1 MSIDRLLV
9 FIVVG
14 LTCLLIGGMGGLFLG
29 ATSEQESFIE
39 ALARGNFTT
48 ECRTQIEAALRGGG
62 APPTDAQ

>member
-39 ALARGNFTT
+39 ALARGNFTP
-48 ECRTQIEAALRGGG
+48 ECKTQIEAALRGGST
-62 APPTDAQ
+62 APADAQ

>member
-14 LTCLLIGGMGGLFLG
+14 LTCLLIGGMAGLFLG

-39 ALARGNFTT
+39 ALARSNFTP
-48 ECRTQIEAALRGGG
+48 ECKMQVEEALRGGG
-62 APPTDAQ
+62 APPTNP

>member
-1 MSIDRLLV
+1 MSIDSLLV

-29 ATSEQESFIE
+29 ATSEQESFLE

-48 ECRTQIEAALRGGG
+48 ECKTQVEQALRGGG

>member
-39 ALARGNFTT
+39 ALARANFTP
-48 ECRTQIEAALRGGG
+48 ECKTQVEAALRGGG
-62 APPTDAQ
+62 APPTNP